1 VTGDWFIKTNH
12 QLAITKHKKMDREL
26 AVNIHAVSGAIVF
39 IIGLLQII
47 LKKGGKIHQILG
59 KTYLVSWLVL
69 LVTGAYIG
77 SLFIMMLGI
86 FGFYYALTGTR
97 ISRLKNEPVQLFDK
111 VIMIIGV
118 ATSVYML
125 YAAVR
130 LYLNGNTSFAIIFT
144 VFGLIF
150 LNSTIQD
157 ILKYIYGRKSKKED
171 LGKMDWY
178 FEHFIRMSISF
189 IAAVTAF
196 TSVQNVFQENTLN
209 FLLPTVI
216 GTGLIVWA
224 KKSYKKKFNLK

>member
-1 VTGDWFIKTNH
+1 
-12 QLAITKHKKMDREL
+12 M
-26 AVNIHAVSGAIVF
+26 VNIHAASGAIVF
-39 IIGLLQII
+39 IIGLLQIV

-59 KTYLVSWLVL
+59 KLYLVSWLVL

-77 SLFIMMLGI
+77 SLFIMMLGL

-97 ISRLKNEPVQLFDK
+97 ISRLKNEPIQLFDK
-111 VIMIIGV
+111 SIMILG
-118 ATSVYML
+118 AGTSLYML

-130 LYLNGNTSFAIIFT
+130 LYLNGNTSFAIIFS

-150 LNSTIQD
+150 LNSTVQD
-157 ILKYIYGRKSKKED
+157 ILKYIYNRKWKKED

-196 TSVQNVFQENTLN
+196 TSVQNVFQNNTVN
-209 FLLPTVI
+209 FLAPTVI
-216 GTGLIVWA
+216 GTILIVWA
-224 KKSYKKKFNLK
+224 KRFYKKKFNLK

>member
-1 VTGDWFIKTNH
+1 
-12 QLAITKHKKMDREL
+12 MEREL
-26 AVNIHAVSGAIVF
+26 VVSIHGISGAIVF

-47 LKKGGKIHQILG
+47 LKKGGKVHQRLG
-59 KTYLVSWLVL
+59 KLYLISWLVL
-69 LVTGAYIG
+69 LVTGGYIG

-111 VIMIIGV
+111 GIMIIGV

-125 YAAVR
+125 YAAVS
-130 LYLNGNTSFAIIFT
+130 LYLIGRTSFAIIFA
-144 VFGLIF
+144 VFGCVF

-157 ILKYIYGRKSKKED
+157 ILKYIYHRKSKKED

-178 FEHFIRMSISF
+178 FEHFTRMSISF

-209 FLLPTVI
+209 FLLPPVI
-216 GTGLIVWA
+216 GTLLIVWA
-224 KKSYKKKFNLK
+224 KRFYKKKFNLK

>member
-1 VTGDWFIKTNH
+1 
-12 QLAITKHKKMDREL
+12 MEREL
-26 AVNIHAVSGAIVF
+26 VVSIHGISGAIVF

-47 LKKGGKIHQILG
+47 LKKGGKVHQILG
-59 KTYLVSWLVL
+59 KLYLISWLVL

-111 VIMIIGV
+111 GIMIIGV

-130 LYLNGNTSFAIIFT
+130 LYLNGNTSFAIIFA
-144 VFGLIF
+144 VFGCVF

-157 ILKYIYGRKSKKED
+157 ILKYIYHRKTKKED

-178 FEHFIRMSISF
+178 FEHFTRMSISF

-209 FLLPTVI
+209 FLLPPLI
-216 GTGLIVWA
+216 GTLLIVWA
-224 KKSYKKKFNLK
+224 KRFYKKKFNLK

>member
-1 VTGDWFIKTNH
+1 
-12 QLAITKHKKMDREL
+12 MDREL
-26 AVNIHAVSGAIVF
+26 MVSIHAVSGAIVF
-39 IIGLLQII
+39 IIGLLQIV

-59 KTYLVSWLVL
+59 KLYLVSWLVL
-69 LVTGAYIG
+69 LLTGAYIG
-77 SLFIMMLGI
+77 SLFIMMLGL

-97 ISRLKNEPVQLFDK
+97 ISRLKNEPIQFFDK
-111 VIMIIGV
+111 SIMILG
-118 ATSVYML
+118 AGTSLYML

-130 LYLNGNTSFAIIFT
+130 LYLNGNTSFAIIFS

-157 ILKYIYGRKSKKED
+157 ILKYIYNRKWKKED

-196 TSVQNVFQENTLN
+196 TSVQNVFQNNTVN
-209 FLLPTVI
+209 FLAPTVI
-216 GTGLIVWA
+216 GTILIVWA
-224 KKSYKKKFNLK
+224 KRSYKKKFNLK